1 MKKRLLREI
10 KDISTYVWVKLV
22 GFALLIAIGGG
33 LLYWF
38 NKDNHIDVGPDQ
50 HIDIT
55 PTQIAAIKQIGQWE
69 FLSVRDEELV
79 DTLSRGFFSDK
90 ELVRIYYGTVRLG
103 IDLQKTDDKWIQV
116 TDTAVVAT
124 LPPIQLLDRNF
135 IDEAQTRS
143 FFESG
148 SWSSADRE
156 ALYNRAYQKMYARCV
171 TPQHIAT
178 AEENARQQFAQ
189 LLRSLGF
196 EKVWVNIEKSP
207 L

>member
-1 MKKRLLREI
+1 MKKRLLRDI

-171 TPQHIAT
+171 TPQNIAT

>member
-79 DTLSRGFFSDK
+79 DTLARGFFSDK

-156 ALYNRAYQKMYARCV
+156 ALYNRAYQKMFARCV
-171 TPQHIAT
+171 TPQNIAT

>member
-116 TDTAVVAT
+116 TDTAVIAT

-171 TPQHIAT
+171 TPQNIAT

>member
-171 TPQHIAT
+171 TPQNIAT

>member
-79 DTLSRGFFSDK
+79 DTLARGFFSDK

-171 TPQHIAT
+171 TPQNIAT

>member
-38 NKDNHIDVGPDQ
+38 NKDNHIDVGPDH

-171 TPQHIAT
+171 TPQNIAT